1 MILGKRVRLRAI
13 EVGDL
18 SRFVAWLNDPP
29 VIENLV
35 MRVPLSLAQ
44 ETGWFEAMKKRPPEE
59 HPMVIEINQPE
70 GWKPIGNIG
79 LHEIDWINRHTELGI
94 FIGEKQHWNQG
105 YGRDAIRLVLRYGFQ
120 SLNLNRI
127 YLRVFETNPRGIHS
141 YENAGFKLEGRL
153 REDIF
158 LNGKYRD
165 TLIMSVLRSEW
176 QDVEV

>member
-1 MILGKRVRLRAI
+1 MLSDGVVRLRAI
-13 EVGDL
+13 EKEDL
-18 SRFVAWLNDPP
+18 PRFVAWLNDPE

-35 MRVPLSLAQ
+35 LRVPLSLAQ

-105 YGRDAIRLVLRYGFQ
+105 Y
-120 SLNLNRI
+120 
-127 YLRVFETNPRGIHS
+127 
-141 YENAGFKLEGRL
+141 ENAGFKLEGRL